1 MTDSPLP
8 FAQPSIL
15 IVTGATGALGSA
27 VVRHF
32 AERGHTIAAVERPS
46 SFARLSEVAR
56 EHKHVRPIELA
67 ESTPAGW
74 KNVIAR
80 VAAEMGPPSGAVLT
94 AGGYAGG
101 SRLFEDEG
109 ETIWR
114 RMIEQNLDSARL
126 ALAGLLPTMVAAKRG
141 SVVLVGSRAAVRPWD
156 SPGAAAYA
164 TSKAALV
171 ALTQAAA
178 AEVMSDGVRV
188 NIVLPSVIDTP
199 ANRKN
204 MPGADPSTWV
214 SRESLCGVIAFLLSD
229 AARDISGAALPV
241 YGRA

>member
-1 MTDSPLP
+1 MTDTKPAS
-8 FAQPSIL
+8 ATPSVL

-27 VVRHF
+27 VVHHF

-46 SFARLSEVAR
+46 SVARLSEVAR
-56 EHKHVRPIELA
+56 AHKRVRPVELA
-67 ESTPAGW
+67 ESTPEGW

-80 VAAEMGPPSGAVLT
+80 VAAEIGAPSGAVLT

-101 SRLFEDEG
+101 TRLFEDEG
-109 ETIWR
+109 EAIWR

-126 ALAGLLPTMVAAKRG
+126 ALAGLLPAMVAAGRG

-171 ALTQAAA
+171 ALAQAVA
-178 AEVMSDGVRV
+178 AEVLGDGVRV
-188 NIVLPSVIDTP
+188 NVVLPSVIDTE

-204 MPGADPSTWV
+204 MPAADPSTWV
-214 SRESLCGVIAFLLSD
+214 SRESLCDVIAFLLSD
-229 AARDISGAALPV
+229 AARDVSGAALPV